1 MTGLSLGLKGLERL
15 LDAQEISAEAG
26 RQIQWLQRLA
36 GEIGRDIHR
45 AAIDLRPTALDDLGL
60 REALATLLREWGQR
74 HGVRSDLEFVG
85 DASRLPAAVES
96 AVYRIVQEALTN
108 VLKHARAAT
117 VSVCVDRRPD
127 EVQVII
133 EDDGVGFE
141 PGPAVSV
148 GRTPT
153 EPRLGLS
160 GIRERLTLLN
170 GTLAL
175 EASPGVGTTLF
186 VRIPVTP
193 AA

>member
-1 MTGLSLGLKGLERL
+1 
-15 LDAQEISAEAG
+15 
-26 RQIQWLQRLA
+26 
-36 GEIGRDIHR
+36 
-45 AAIDLRPTALDDLGL
+45 
-60 REALATLLREWGQR
+60 
-74 HGVRSDLEFVG
+74 
-85 DASRLPAAVES
+85 
-96 AVYRIVQEALTN
+96 QEALTN

-117 VSVCVDRRPD
+117 VSVCVDRRPN

>member
-1 MTGLSLGLKGLERL
+1 M
-15 LDAQEISAEAG
+15 
-26 RQIQWLQRLA
+26 
-36 GEIGRDIHR
+36 
-45 AAIDLRPTALDDLGL
+45 
-60 REALATLLREWGQR
+60 
-74 HGVRSDLEFVG
+74 
-85 DASRLPAAVES
+85 
-96 AVYRIVQEALTN
+96 QEALTN

-141 PGPAVSV
+141 PDSGSAPSEA
-148 GRTPT
+148 RTPT

-160 GIRERLTLLN
+160 GIRERLTLLG

-186 VRIPVTP
+186 VRIPVAP